1 MSNLSKIRVTIDLI
15 SDDEGT
21 SWAVWT
27 PTGLVTAKSPRE
39 VAEILALVAKRP
51 ERVFHRKEQPESST
65 PPVRFETVEEYLARG
80 GKITQVNPPAL
91 DEDEQDDFLESLFND
106 SPEGVSAVASE
117 PENEDTSD
125 EDESDWLIDED
136 ESQEILEDTSDLP
149 DFLPATGTGG

>member
-27 PTGLVTAKSPRE
+27 PTGLVTAKSPRQ

-106 SPEGVSAVASE
+106 SPEGVSLSEVAE
-117 PENEDTSD
+117 ITEELDESD
-125 EDESDWLIDED
+125 EDDED
-136 ESQEILEDTSDLP
+136 DSPEILEDTSDLP